1 MDVFVANEQDIP
13 VDHDRLSTL
22 AAHAL
27 MKEDVDEEAELSVL
41 FVTPEH
47 MRRLNAHFAGDD
59 YATDVLSFP
68 MTDGEDD
75 DEDDGPLLL
84 GDVVVCPAVAERNAQ
99 KAGQTLTSEL
109 DVLVVHG
116 TLHLLGYDHQ
126 GSQDR
131 AEMERRQRDILTS
144 FDPSGR

>member
-1 MDVFVANEQDIP
+1 VDVFVANEQDIP

-22 AAHAL
+22 AAHVL
-27 MKEDVDEEAELSVL
+27 LREDVDDDAELSVL

-47 MRRLNAHFAGDD
+47 IRRLNAHFAGDD
-59 YATDVLSFP
+59 YPTDVLSFP
-68 MTDGEDD
+68 MMESGDDG
-75 DEDDGPLLL
+75 DDGPLLL

-99 KAGQTLTSEL
+99 KAGQSLAAEL

-131 AEMERRQRDILTS
+131 SEMERRQRDILMS
-144 FDPSGR
+144 FDPART

>member
-22 AAHAL
+22 AAHTL
-27 MKEDVDEEAELSVL
+27 QSEDVDDEAELSVL

-47 MRRLNAHFAGDD
+47 MRRLNSHFAGDD

-68 MTDGEDD
+68 MLEGDPDD
-75 DEDDGPLLL
+75 DDGPVLL

-99 KAGQTLTSEL
+99 KAGQPLTREL
-109 DVLVVHG
+109 DMLVVHG

-131 AEMERRQRDILTS
+131 SEMERRQRDILAS
-144 FDPSGR
+144 FERVDS